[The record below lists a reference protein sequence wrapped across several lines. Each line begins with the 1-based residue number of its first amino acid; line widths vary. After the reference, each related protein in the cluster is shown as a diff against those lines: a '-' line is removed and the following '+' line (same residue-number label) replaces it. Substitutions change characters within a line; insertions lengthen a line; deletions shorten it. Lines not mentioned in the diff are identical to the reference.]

1 MGIKFEELGAGSILF
16 TNIDSEGLLQG
27 VNTAPTEELAKSV
40 SIPVIA
46 SGGVTKLDDLIAL
59 KNTGAKAV
67 VVGSALYTGKFTL
80 PEAINII
87 SEDL

>member
-1 MGIKFEELGAGSILF
+1 
-16 TNIDSEGLLQG
+16 
-27 VNTAPTEELAKSV
+27 VNTAPTGNLVKSV

-46 SGGVTKLDDLIAL
+46 SGGVTKLEDLIAL
-59 KNTGAKAV
+59 KKTGAKAV
-67 VVGSALYTGKFTL
+67 VIGSALYTGKFTL